1 MATGVGLAFIAYPE
15 VVTYLEPPQL
25 WATLFFL
32 MLILLGIDSQ
42 VSDVRQERSQKF
54 VSEADT
60 RVGSVT
66 SGSIQVP
73 SPRLGLGHTKN
84 ENMLKN

>member
-54 VSEADT
+54 VSEGTKEWVPSPA
-60 RVGSVT
+60 
-66 SGSIQVP
+66 GSIQVP
-73 SPRLGLGHTKN
+73 SPRLGLGLTK
-84 ENMLKN
+84 NMLKK